1 MSKVAHYLQEHVQ
14 GEVMTSTDAR
24 RYFATDASIFQV
36 APSVVV
42 YPRAESDVRK
52 IARFT
57 WQLAE
62 RGRKIPVTARG
73 SGTDLSGAA
82 IGSGVL
88 IVFPAHLNR
97 IVEFDGKTG
106 FVTVEPGINF
116 GKLQQTLLTHER
128 FLPPAPASAEYSTI
142 GGAVAN
148 NASGERSVKYGSMR
162 EYVEKLRVVLANG
175 EVIETGRLSKRE
187 LGKKMGLATF
197 EGELYRTIDALI
209 EENSKLLDQLD
220 LKTTKNTAGYAL
232 HEVKRADGSFDLTPL
247 ITGSQGTLGIVT
259 QITLAT
265 EDHNPSTTLLVAS
278 FEDYQQACQAVAE
291 LRDLQDLPSS
301 LEMVDEHLLG
311 MVDTLNPNQLKG
323 IIAKPFPKVLL
334 LVEYDE
340 HERAQKRMSKKA
352 QRVLEKFGAE
362 VHVEVDPV
370 EQQKFWRVRHS
381 SASVVAHS
389 EGGRRALPVIDD
401 GIVPPEKLQE
411 YIEKVYAL
419 YKRFGLRPAL
429 WGHLGDANLHLQPFL
444 DLGQVGDR
452 QKLFKL
458 IDEYYKLVVG
468 LGGSTNAQYGDGRL
482 RGPFLAEQYG
492 AEVYQLFQK
501 VKAAFDPHGT
511 LNPGV
516 KIDVMLTDVKPLLR
530 TSYSLDH
537 LYAHLPRS

>member
-14 GEVMTSTDAR
+14 GEVMTSGDAR
-24 RYFATDASIFQV
+24 RYFSTDASIFQI
-36 APSVVV
+36 APAVVV

-62 RGRKIPVTARG
+62 RGRKIPITARG

-82 IGSGVL
+82 IGNGVL
-88 IVFPAHLNR
+88 VVFPAHLNR

-148 NASGERSVKYGSMR
+148 NAGGEKSIKYGSMR

-187 LGKKMGLATF
+187 LSKKLGLSTF
-197 EGELYRTIDALI
+197 EGEIYRTIDGLI
-209 EENSKLLDQLD
+209 EENGKLLDQLD

-247 ITGSQGTLGIVT
+247 MTGSQGTLGIVT

-265 EDHNPSTTLLVAS
+265 EDYSPTTTLLVAS
-278 FEDYQQACQAVAE
+278 FADMSQACKAIAE
-291 LRDLQDLPSS
+291 LREQADLPSS
-301 LEMVDEHLLG
+301 LELVDEHLLAT
-311 MVDTLNPNQLKG
+311 VDALNANQLKG
-323 IIAKPFPKVLL
+323 IIEKPFPKVLL

-340 HERAQKRMSKKA
+340 NERAQKRMSKKA
-352 QRVLEKFGAE
+352 ERILEKYDGQ
-362 VHVEVDPV
+362 VHVEMDPV

-381 SASVVAHS
+381 SASIVAHS
-389 EGGRRALPVIDD
+389 EAGRRALPVIDD
-401 GIVPPEKLQE
+401 GVVPPEKLQE
-411 YIEKVYAL
+411 YLEKL
-419 YKRFGLRPAL
+419 YDLFRRAGLKPAV
-429 WGHLGDANLHLQPFL
+429 WGHAGDANVHVQPFL

-458 IDEYYKLVVG
+458 MDEYYRLVVS
-468 LGGSTNAQYGDGRL
+468 LGGATSGQYGDGRL
-482 RGPFLAEQYG
+482 RGPFLPQQYG
-492 AEVYQLFQK
+492 TEVYQLLSK
-501 VKAAFDPHGT
+501 VKHAFDPHGT

-516 KIDVMLTDVKPLLR
+516 KIGVRLDDVKPLLR
-530 TSYSLDH
+530 THYSLDH
-537 LYAHLPRS
+537 LYTHLPRS

>member
-1 MSKVAHYLQEHVQ
+1 
-14 GEVMTSTDAR
+14 MTSADAR

-82 IGSGVL
+82 IGPGVL
-88 IVFPAHLNR
+88 VVFPAHLNR

-128 FLPPAPASAEYSTI
+128 FLPPAPSSAEYSTI

-148 NASGERSVKYGSMR
+148 NAGGERSLKYGTMR

-175 EVIETGRLSKRE
+175 EVIETGRLNKRE
-187 LGKKMGLATF
+187 LSKKLGLSTF
-197 EGELYRTIDALI
+197 EGELYHTIDSLI
-209 EENSKLLDQLD
+209 EENGKLLDQLD
-220 LKTTKNTAGYAL
+220 LKTTKNAAGYAL

-259 QITLAT
+259 QVTLAT
-265 EDHNPSTTLLVAS
+265 EDHNPTTTLLVAS
-278 FEDYQQACQAVAE
+278 FEDYKQACQAIAE
-291 LRDLQDLPSS
+291 LRQLPDLPSS
-301 LEMVDEHLLG
+301 LEMVDEHLLAT
-311 MVDTLNPNQLKG
+311 VDGLNPNQLKG
-323 IIAKPFPKVLL
+323 IINKPFPKVLL

-340 HERAQKRMSKKA
+340 HERAQKRMSKRA
-352 QRVLEKFGAE
+352 YRVLEKFGAE
-362 VHVEVDPV
+362 IHQETDPV

-381 SASVVAHS
+381 SASVAAHS

-411 YIEKVYAL
+411 YLEKLYAL
-419 YKRFGLRPAL
+419 FKQYGLKPAV
-429 WGHLGDANLHLQPFL
+429 WGHAGDANVHVQPFL

-458 IDEYYKLVVG
+458 LNEYYKLVIS
-468 LGGSTNAQYGDGRL
+468 LGGSTSGQYGDGRL
-482 RGPFLAEQYG
+482 RAPYLKSQYG
-492 AEVYQLFQK
+492 AEVYQLLQK
-501 VKAAFDPHGT
+501 VKLAFDPHGT

-516 KIDVMLTDVKPLLR
+516 KIDVSLEDVKPLLR
-530 TSYSLDH
+530 TQYSLDH

>member
-14 GEVMTSTDAR
+14 GEVMTSSDAR
-24 RYFATDASIFQV
+24 RYFSTDASIFQV
-36 APSVVV
+36 APAVVV

-62 RGRKIPVTARG
+62 RGRKIPITARG

-88 IVFPAHLNR
+88 VVFPAHLNR

-116 GKLQQTLLTHER
+116 GKLQQTLFTHER
-128 FLPPAPASAEYSTI
+128 FLPPAPASAEYSTV

-148 NASGERSVKYGSMR
+148 NAGGEKSVKYGSMR
-162 EYVEKLRVVLANG
+162 EYVERLRVVLANG

-187 LGKKMGLATF
+187 LGKKLGLTTF
-197 EGELYRTIDALI
+197 EGEIYRTIDGLI
-209 EENSKLLDQLD
+209 EENSKLIDQLD

-247 ITGSQGTLGIVT
+247 VTGSQGTLGIVT

-265 EDHNPSTTLLVAS
+265 EDYNPTTTLLVAS
-278 FEDYQQACQAVAE
+278 FSDLAQACKAIAE
-291 LRDLQDLPSS
+291 LREQPELPSS
-301 LEMVDEHLLG
+301 LEIVDEHLLKT
-311 MVDTLNPNQLKG
+311 VDALNPNQLKG
-323 IIAKPFPKVLL
+323 IIDKPFPSVLL

-340 HERAQKRMSKKA
+340 NERAQKRMAKKA
-352 QRVLEKFGAE
+352 ERILEKYDGQ
-362 VHVEVDPV
+362 VRVEMDAV

-381 SASVVAHS
+381 SASIVAHS
-389 EGGRRALPVIDD
+389 EAGRRALPVIDD
-401 GIVPPEKLQE
+401 GVVPPEKLQE
-411 YIEKVYAL
+411 YLEKVYEL
-419 YKRFGLRPAL
+419 FKRAGLKPAI
-429 WGHLGDANLHLQPFL
+429 WGHAGDANVHVQPFL

-452 QKLFKL
+452 QKLFRL
-458 IDEYYKLVVG
+458 MDEYYRLVVS
-468 LGGSTNAQYGDGRL
+468 LGGATSGQYGDGRL
-482 RGPFLAEQYG
+482 RGPFLPQQYG
-492 AEVYQLFQK
+492 AEVYQLLAK
-501 VKAAFDPHGT
+501 VKQAFDPHGT

-516 KIDVMLTDVKPLLR
+516 KIGVSLDDVKPLLR

-537 LYAHLPRS
+537 LYTHLPRS